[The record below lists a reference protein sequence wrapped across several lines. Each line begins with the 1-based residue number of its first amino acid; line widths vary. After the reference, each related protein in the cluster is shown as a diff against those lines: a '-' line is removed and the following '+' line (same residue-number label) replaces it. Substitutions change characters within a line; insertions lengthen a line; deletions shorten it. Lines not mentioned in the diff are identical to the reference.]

1 MGTLSMRLSTLS
13 IALMA
18 SGLAAAEDT
27 LNAANT
33 SWILTSTALVLFM
46 TLPGLALFYGGLVRS
61 KNVLSIL
68 MQCFA
73 ITCIASV
80 LWFVVGYSIAFGEG
94 NPYFG
99 GMGKALLSGVTSSSL
114 AGDIPETVF
123 VMFQMTFA
131 IITPALIIGGFAERI
146 KFSAVRS
153 EEHTSE
159 LQSRQYLV
167 CRILL

>member
-1 MGTLSMRLSTLS
+1 MSTLSMRLSTLS

-18 SGLAAAEDT
+18 SGLTAAEDT

-80 LWFVVGYSIAFGEG
+80 LWFVPSAKGTLIL
-94 NPYFG
+94 G
-99 GMGKALLSGVTSSSL
+99 GWEK
-114 AGDIPETVF
+114 PC
-123 VMFQMTFA
+123 
-131 IITPALIIGGFAERI
+131 
-146 KFSAVRS
+146 
-153 EEHTSE
+153 
-159 LQSRQYLV
+159 
-167 CRILL
+167 CRE